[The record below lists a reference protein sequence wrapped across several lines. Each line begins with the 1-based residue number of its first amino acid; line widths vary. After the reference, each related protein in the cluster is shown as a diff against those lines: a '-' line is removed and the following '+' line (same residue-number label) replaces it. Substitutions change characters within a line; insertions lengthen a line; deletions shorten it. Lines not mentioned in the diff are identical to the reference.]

1 MLICCELHMH
11 VQQQLGAI
19 ILWFVV
25 VTHPEFRAMTSSSRV
40 HKMAAAGQEFCEAF
54 PLPVEEVEQ
63 E

>member
-40 HKMAAAGQEFCEAF
+40 HKTAAAGQEFCKVF
-54 PLPVEEVEQ
+54 LYQ
-63 E
+63 